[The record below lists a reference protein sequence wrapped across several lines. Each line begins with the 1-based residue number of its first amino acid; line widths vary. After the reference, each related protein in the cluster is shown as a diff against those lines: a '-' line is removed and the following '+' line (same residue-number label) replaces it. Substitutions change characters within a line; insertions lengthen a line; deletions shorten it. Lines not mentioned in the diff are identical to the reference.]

1 MSVVIFMLAY
11 KYLVHEIEKSIQH
24 KQKFNN
30 NSNQQ
35 TCLIPPAPPQ
45 RTEIKVF
52 FFFNNNIVFDN
63 YDFDMNTKKEHHSFF
78 FETQSFLCFLSKF

>member
-11 KYLVHEIEKSIQH
+11 KYLVHEIEKSIHH
-24 KQKFNN
+24 KQKFNNNN

-35 TCLIPPAPPQ
+35 TCLIPPALPK

-52 FFFNNNIVFDN
+52 LHTKIVFP
-63 YDFDMNTKKEHHSFF
+63 TAS
-78 FETQSFLCFLSKF
+78 